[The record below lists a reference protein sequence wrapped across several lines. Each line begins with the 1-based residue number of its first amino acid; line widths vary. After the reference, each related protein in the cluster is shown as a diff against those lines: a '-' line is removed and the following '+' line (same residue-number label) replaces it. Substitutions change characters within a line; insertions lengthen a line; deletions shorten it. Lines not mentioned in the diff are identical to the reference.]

1 LLFMLMPAAASAQ
14 GQRPPTVVE
23 VATVSDDAAVEAVQL
38 TGSLRANEQVA
49 ITPELPGRIRE
60 VHVAEGQ
67 AVAAGALLFTL
78 DRALLGAERDE
89 REAAHQL
96 AQRNFRRAEEMLGKK
111 LIAQSDY
118 DQAKS
123 NLDISLAALQSI
135 QVRLSKLEIRAP
147 FAGIVGLRE
156 VSVGEYVEAGRRLTR
171 LAQLDP
177 IKLDALVPERNLAA
191 LQPGLPVRVQIDA
204 LGGESFSGELVAI
217 DPIVDPVS
225 RTVAVRAQIPNPE
238 RRLKPGMFA
247 RVAIELSRRAQA
259 LWIPEQA
266 LIPELKGT
274 IVYRVVDGKA
284 ERTEVSTGMRRP
296 GLVEIRSGLNPG
308 DVVITAGQMKIGP
321 GSEVRAAETENPS

>member
-1 LLFMLMPAAASAQ
+1 MRIWLLLFMLMPAAASAQ

-225 RTVAVRAQIPNPE
+225 RTVAVRAQPVE
-238 RRLKPGMFA
+238 LTALEFDLLLHFAQHPG
-247 RVAIELSRRAQA
+247 RVFSRAQLLDA
-259 LWIPEQA
+259 VWGYSHDGYEHTVTTHINRLRSKLERDPMHPEWV
-266 LIPELKGT
+266 LTVRG
-274 IVYRVVDGKA
+274 
-284 ERTEVSTGMRRP
+284 
-296 GLVEIRSGLNPG
+296 
-308 DVVITAGQMKIGP
+308 AGYKFK
-321 GSEVRAAETENPS
+321 E